1 MRLLW
6 LVMAVV
12 SSPGMVVC
20 ALASMKKV
28 YGGLRWLQCG
38 VKGVE
43 Q

>member
-20 ALASMKKV
+20 ALASTKKV